1 MGKINHKRTKI
12 LITVLTSVVAILLVS
27 FTVGREIY
35 EGKSESL
42 FCFALVHFGGYLF
55 FLLMPVEM
63 AFIYYLSFYSDF
75 ELISVALGTA
85 FAAQVIDYLIG
96 FLFST
101 KFIYYMVGDKRLSNA
116 EGYIRKYGNLTI
128 FLFNLLPLSSPIIA
142 LVAGMLK
149 YSFKDLVMYSV
160 FGLILKYVI
169 LALIF

>member
-1 MGKINHKRTKI
+1 MIA
-12 LITVLTSVVAILLVS
+12 VLTSVAAILLAS
-27 FTVGREIY
+27 FTVGHEIY

-42 FCFALVHFGGYLF
+42 NCFALVHFGGYLF

-63 AFIYYLSFYSDF
+63 AFIYYLSFYS
-75 ELISVALGTA
+75 EIKLISVALGTA

-96 FLFST
+96 FLLSSR
-101 KFIYYMVGDKRLSNA
+101 FIHYLVGEKRLSNA
-116 EGYIRKYGNLTI
+116 EGHIKKYGNLTI

-149 YSFKDLVMYSV
+149 YNFKNLVIYSV
-160 FGLILKYVI
+160 LGLILKYVI